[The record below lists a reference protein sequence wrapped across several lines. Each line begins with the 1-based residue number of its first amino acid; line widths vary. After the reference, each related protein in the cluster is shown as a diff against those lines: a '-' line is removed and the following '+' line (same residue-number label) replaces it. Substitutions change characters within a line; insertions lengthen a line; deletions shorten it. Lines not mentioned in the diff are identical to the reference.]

1 MRHFYFDAVFI
12 FVEELTIHIMKTK
25 IIIGTI
31 ALALIAAF
39 SFGFM
44 NSQPKSGDSTNPMEL
59 NEAAGEPHINWIS
72 MEEAAALANE
82 NPKKILVDVYTDW
95 CGWCKRMDRD
105 AYEKASV
112 TNYINENY
120 YAVKFDAEQKEDITL
135 GGKTFKFVA
144 NGRRGYHEL
153 AAAMLNGR
161 LSYPHTVFFDETLQ
175 KIAAI
180 PGYRPEK
187 ELFAMLNYFHNNVY
201 KSDPNL
207 DAYIQKFNSSG
218 K

>member
-1 MRHFYFDAVFI
+1 
-12 FVEELTIHIMKTK
+12 MKTK
-25 IIIGTI
+25 IIIGSI
-31 ALALIAAF
+31 ALALILAA

-44 NSQPKSGDSTNPMEL
+44 SNQPNSGDSTNPISV
-59 NEAAGEPHINWIS
+59 NEPEGEPHINWIS
-72 MEEAAALANE
+72 MEEAAERSATA
-82 NPKKILVDVYTDW
+82 PKKILVDVYTDW
-95 CGWCKRMDRD
+95 CGWCKRMDKD

-112 TNYINENY
+112 TNYINENF
-120 YAVKFDAEQKEDITL
+120 YAVKFDAEQKEDVVL
-135 GGKTFKFVA
+135 GDRTFKFVA

-153 AAAMLNGR
+153 AATMLNGR

-187 ELFAMLNYFHNNVY
+187 ELFAMLNYFNQNVY
-201 KSDPNL
+201 KSNPNL
-207 DAYIQKFNSSG
+207 DSYIEGFGKSG

>member
-1 MRHFYFDAVFI
+1 
-12 FVEELTIHIMKTK
+12 MKTK
-25 IIIGTI
+25 IIIGSI
-31 ALALIAAF
+31 ALALILAA

-44 NSQPKSGDSTNPMEL
+44 SNQPTSGDSTNPITV
-59 NEAAGEPHINWIS
+59 NEPTGEPHINWMS
-72 MEEAAALANE
+72 MEEAAALSATA
-82 NPKKILVDVYTDW
+82 PKKILVDVYTDW
-95 CGWCKRMDRD
+95 CGWCKRMDKD

-112 TNYINENY
+112 TNYINENF
-120 YAVKFDAEQKEDITL
+120 YAVKFDAEQKEDIVL
-135 GGKTFKFVA
+135 GDRTFKFIA

-153 AAAMLNGR
+153 AATMLNGR

-180 PGYRPEK
+180 PGYRAEE
-187 ELFAMLNYFHNNVY
+187 ELFAILNYFNKDVY

-207 DAYIQKFNSSG
+207 DAFVESFEKSG

>member
-1 MRHFYFDAVFI
+1 MRHFIFGSVFI
-12 FVEELTIHIMKTK
+12 FVIDLKKYLMKTK
-25 IIIGTI
+25 IILGTI
-31 ALALIAAF
+31 AFGLIVLA

-44 NSQPKSGDSTNPMEL
+44 SQPKTGENASTL
-59 NEAAGEPHINWIS
+59 AVNEPEGEPHINWIS
-72 MEEAAALANE
+72 MEEAARLSATQ
-82 NPKKILVDVYTDW
+82 PKKILVDVYTDW
-95 CGWCKRMDRD
+95 CGWCKKMDKD

-112 TNYINENY
+112 TNYINQNF

-135 GGKTFKFVA
+135 GDRTFKFVA

-153 AAAMLNGR
+153 AAVMLNGR

-187 ELFAMLNYFHNNVY
+187 ELFAMLNYFNKDVY
-201 KSDPNL
+201 KTNPNL
-207 DAYIQKFNSSG
+207 DAYVDAFMKSG